1 MQRILNQPGKMLVRL
16 SLCLALPIA
25 AVLCTGSLH
34 AQTVYAGHQ
43 SHEALWAG
51 GECSSFSPAFPYQY
65 KERIAGCG
73 LTADFRP
80 IFHWDVDGSARWLSL
95 NGYAGTSERTLLI
108 GPRYYIVRYRGME
121 PYAKLLVGDG
131 TMHYPY
137 SIGTASYFTLAPG
150 GGVNLRF
157 TERLHVHVDYEYQIW
172 HNAPGFAGEPNHP
185 LRPNGINIGV
195 AWRVWPFKPL

>member
-1 MQRILNQPGKMLVRL
+1 MGLCARSVTTQPDTSLGK
-16 SLCLALPIA
+16 
-25 AVLCTGSLH
+25 LH
-34 AQTVYAGHQ
+34 A
-43 SHEALWAG
+43 
-51 GECSSFSPAFPYQY
+51 
-65 KERIAGCG
+65 
-73 LTADFRP
+73 
-80 IFHWDVDGSARWLSL
+80 
-95 NGYAGTSERTLLI
+95 I
-108 GPRYYIVRYRGME
+108 GAMAAQPDSRAYVI
-121 PYAKLLVGDG
+121 VGDG